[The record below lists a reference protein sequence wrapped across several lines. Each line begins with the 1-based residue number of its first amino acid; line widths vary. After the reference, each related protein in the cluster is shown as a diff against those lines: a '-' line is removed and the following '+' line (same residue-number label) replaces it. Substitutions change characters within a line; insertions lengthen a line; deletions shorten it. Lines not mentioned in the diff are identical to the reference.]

1 MTAAVFAYSRRGCE
15 TARRAAAALPDAG
28 ARLFAAAR
36 LTEDGFAPIPQPS
49 RTFYG
54 DLFAACDAL
63 VFVGSCGIAVRMIAP
78 FVRDKKT
85 DPAVIVIDERGRFV
99 IPLLS
104 GHIGGANAL
113 AQRLADALGAT
124 GVITTATD
132 INGRFSVDA
141 WAARRGWVIGDM
153 AAAKHVSAAIL
164 EGDVPLCSEFPLR
177 PPLPGGVTEGAE
189 GPLGIYVGCRM
200 ARPFSETLRIIP
212 RALHLGIGCRRG
224 TPEAAIADAVGAVLE
239 EHGIDP
245 RALKCAASI
254 DLKRDEQGL
263 LAYAETAGLPISF
276 YPADA
281 LAALEGDF
289 TPSDFVRSVTG
300 VDSVC
305 ERAAMMGAAAL
316 LVRKTAKNGVTV
328 ALAAENLE
336 VSFE

>member
-200 ARPFSETLRIIP
+200 ARPFAETLRIIP
-212 RALHLGIGCRRG
+212 KALHLGIGCRRG
-224 TPEAAIADAVGAVLE
+224 TPEAVIADAVGAVLE
-239 EHGIDP
+239 KHGIDP

-328 ALAAENLE
+328 ALAAGNLE

>member
-28 ARLFAAAR
+28 ARLFAASR

-141 WAARRGWVIGDM
+141 WAARRGWAIGDM

-212 RALHLGIGCRRG
+212 KALHLGIGCRRG
-224 TPEAAIADAVGAVLE
+224 TPEAAIADAVGAVLA

>member
-200 ARPFSETLRIIP
+200 ARPFAETLRIIP
-212 RALHLGIGCRRG
+212 KALHLGIGCRRG
-224 TPEAAIADAVGAVLE
+224 TPEAVIADAVGAVLE

>member
-212 RALHLGIGCRRG
+212 KALHLGIGCRRG

>member
-212 RALHLGIGCRRG
+212 KALHLGIGCRRG
-224 TPEAAIADAVGAVLE
+224 TPEAVIADAVGAVLE